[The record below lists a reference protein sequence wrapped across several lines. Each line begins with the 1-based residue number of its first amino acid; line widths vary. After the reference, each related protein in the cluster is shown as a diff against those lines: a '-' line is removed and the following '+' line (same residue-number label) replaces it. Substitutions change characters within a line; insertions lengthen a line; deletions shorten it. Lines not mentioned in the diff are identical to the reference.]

1 MTRTTAPLHHRDFTL
16 LWSGQTV
23 SMVGDGIFTVALALE
38 TLRVDHHAAGL
49 SYVLAAR
56 LLPSVLL
63 LLVGGVVVD
72 RVPRR
77 LAMLASD
84 GVRAV
89 TVAVVTFLV
98 ASGRIDLTYLIVM
111 SVVFGIAD
119 AFFFPA
125 STAIVPE
132 LVPPDLLVGASA
144 LNSTSTQLAQVLVG
158 PALGGVIAGALG
170 TAWAFGIDAGS
181 FVVSATCLLCMTA
194 RPRPAPSGGS
204 VFKDVADGFRYCR
217 SQRWLWVTLIA
228 AGLANF
234 ACYSPLGVLIPLL
247 IERTLH
253 KGGVAL
259 GLVFAAGGLGGTL
272 TSVVVGRLGA
282 PRRRVTFMWLG
293 WGLTGFAVIGL
304 GVAPDV
310 WLAGIAAFVGF
321 GLSAYGNVLWN
332 PLMQELVPADMIG
345 RASSID
351 YLVSI
356 CLSPLGLVAA
366 GATASLVG
374 IRVTLIVGGVIGAA
388 SGLALFV
395 PGVRDPDRGRL
406 P

>member
-1 MTRTTAPLHHRDFTL
+1 
-16 LWSGQTV
+16 
-23 SMVGDGIFTVALALE
+23 
-38 TLRVDHHAAGL
+38 
-49 SYVLAAR
+49 
-56 LLPSVLL
+56 
-63 LLVGGVVVD
+63 
-72 RVPRR
+72 
-77 LAMLASD
+77 MLASD
-84 GVRAV
+84 GVRGASV
-89 TVAVVTFLV
+89 ALITVLV
-98 ASGRIDLTYLIVM
+98 AAGRIDLADLVVM

-119 AFFFPA
+119 AFFYPA

-132 LVPPDLLVGASA
+132 LVPGDLLVGASA

-158 PALGGVIAGALG
+158 PALGGLVVGAFG
-170 TAWAFGIDAGS
+170 PSWAFGIDAGT
-181 FVVSATCLLCMTA
+181 FVVSATCLLCMRA

-204 VFKDVADGFRYCR
+204 VFEDVADGLRYCR
-217 SQRWLWVTLIA
+217 SQRWLWVTLLA

-234 ACYSPLGVLIPLL
+234 ACYAPLGALIPLL
-247 IERTLH
+247 VERTLQQ
-253 KGGVAL
+253 GGVAL
-259 GLVFAAGGLGGTL
+259 GFVFAAGGLGGTL

-310 WLAGIAAFVGF
+310 WAAGVAAFVGF
-321 GLSAYGNVLWN
+321 GLSTYGNVLWN

-366 GATASLVG
+366 GATATLIG
-374 IRVTLIVGGVIGAA
+374 IRATLVVGGAIGVLC
-388 SGLALFV
+388 SLALVV
-395 PGVRDPDRGRL
+395 PGVRDPDVGRTA
-406 P
+406 